1 MASLTLK
8 TGSNRK
14 LVGEEEV
21 LEWAFVLV
29 NEWEGLFIPIFR
41 GIERERK
48 RHLHPGS
55 LQIMNSLNSYF
66 DIGE

>member
-1 MASLTLK
+1 M
-8 TGSNRK
+8 
-14 LVGEEEV
+14 

-29 NEWEGLFIPIFR
+29 NEWEGFFIPVFR
-41 GIERERK
+41 GRERE